1 MEHSAEQLEGTI
13 EVGGRVTVN
22 RDEELVADW
31 LRTQGHAVRHL
42 TNGDD
47 PPDLVVD
54 ENIAV
59 EVTTIASFA
68 FTSVWDFM
76 EGVCRS
82 LGPAEGGRGY
92 FISVNAD
99 EDLLQG
105 KGRKETAVIKR
116 ELRFHA
122 KIALRNHY
130 RNPNATLCVDE
141 PVSFFPL
148 NGLVRLPHGV
158 DIRIIGPMRDNPDD
172 VKYEVAMGG
181 TRAVWVVPHLVETIQ
196 AAIHKKTNNRMIQE
210 RIADYPEWWL
220 VVTDPQYSQGL
231 AEDDVRTTAEEIH
244 YGAPWRRIFLA
255 STRDDRVG
263 AVRCLTEARS

>member
-1 MEHSAEQLEGTI
+1 M
-13 EVGGRVTVN
+13 TVN

-59 EVTTIASFA
+59 EVTTIGSFA

-82 LGPAEGGRGY
+82 LGHAEDGRGY
-92 FISVNAD
+92 FIAVNAD
-99 EDLLQG
+99 EGLLQR
-105 KGRKETAVIKR
+105 KGRKEVAAVKR

-122 KIALRNHY
+122 KKALRSHY
-130 RNPNATLCVDE
+130 RNPNATPSGVDE

-196 AAIHKKTNNRMIQE
+196 AAICKKTNNRMVQE
-210 RIADYPEWWL
+210 RIASYPEWWL

-231 AEDDVRTTAEEIH
+231 TEDDVRTIAEEIH
-244 YGAPWRRIFLA
+244 YGAPWHRISLA
-255 STRDDRVG
+255 NTRGNRIG
-263 AVRCLTEARS
+263 AVRCLAGAGN

>member
-1 MEHSAEQLEGTI
+1 M
-13 EVGGRVTVN
+13 TVN

-54 ENIAV
+54 ENVAV

-99 EDLLQG
+99 EGLLQG
-105 KGRKETAVIKR
+105 RGRKEK
-116 ELRFHA
+116 
-122 KIALRNHY
+122 
-130 RNPNATLCVDE
+130 PQSNANFDL
-141 PVSFFPL
+141 
-148 NGLVRLPHGV
+148 
-158 DIRIIGPMRDNPDD
+158 
-172 VKYEVAMGG
+172 
-181 TRAVWVVPHLVETIQ
+181 TRGSRCATTIETQ
-196 AAIHKKTNNRMIQE
+196 TPPYAWTSR
-210 RIADYPEWWL
+210 
-220 VVTDPQYSQGL
+220 
-231 AEDDVRTTAEEIH
+231 
-244 YGAPWRRIFLA
+244 
-255 STRDDRVG
+255 
-263 AVRCLTEARS
+263 